1 MIFNIFILTLIV
13 CLLFLILQV
22 LLKNNKL
29 LDIGNKKQIIL
40 KERLILEKLRN
51 QKISD
56 HISLLETLNSSLIQR
71 FLKIN
76 QDLILLFKIHL
87 NSN

>member
-13 CLLFLILQV
+13 CSFFSIIYI

-29 LDIGNKKQIIL
+29 IDLGKEKQTIL
-40 KERLILEKLRN
+40 KECLILEKLKN
-51 QKISD
+51 QRILNQ
-56 HISLLETLNSSLIQR
+56 ISLLDTLNNSLVQR
-71 FLKIN
+71 ILKID